1 MGAERENK
9 VTRLKDEIAQ
19 GTYKVD
25 PTAVADAI
33 VRRLREIAR
42 AGATPGASVARLAS
56 TVGGPQNKCS

>member
-9 VTRLKDEIAQ
+9 VTRLKTEIAQ

-33 VRRLREIAR
+33 VRRLREITR
-42 AGATPGASVARLAS
+42 AGATPGVQARLVS
-56 TVGGPQNKCS
+56 SRVGGPQNKCS